1 MPVPTPTLSPA
12 AARRL
17 LRPLF
22 RIALHPR
29 LPFVAQRRIL
39 ELLAPVQRCPAG

>member
-1 MPVPTPTLSPA
+1 VAAPTGEARALA

-22 RIALHPR
+22 
-29 LPFVAQRRIL
+29 
-39 ELLAPVQRCPAG
+39 